1 MAPTEAEW
9 AALSPEARARV
20 VAALPAS
27 MTDAEASPPE
37 GDLHYDG
44 KNDVRET
51 LRTWF
56 TRLGQSVYVTASLT
70 VYYAGQP
77 RFAPDVLAVR
87 EVSVHDRMKWVV
99 SDEGKGLDWVMEVHV
114 GGARTH
120 GSGTRERRS
129 ETRERRSETRG
140 CACRRA
146 RRGARGACA
155 LASRRVTRDK
165 LSS

>member
-1 MAPTEAEW
+1 MQPPQPTEAEW

-120 GSGTRERRS
+120 GSGARDG
-129 ETRERRSETRG
+129 RG
-140 CACRRA
+140 
-146 RRGARGACA
+146 
-155 LASRRVTRDK
+155 
-165 LSS
+165 